1 MQKMK
6 MLAVLCTL
14 ALGFSTL
21 VAFAG
26 SGQTVYSDLKCGI
39 CHKPQKKA
47 AAVPLNEI
55 AGAYQT
61 KEKLLGLFNNPD
73 PKPLIETER
82 WGMMLPHFQDISA
95 LSSEDKSALAEYML
109 SFKQ

>member
-1 MQKMK
+1 MV
-6 MLAVLCTL
+6 AVLCAL
-14 ALGFSTL
+14 ALGFSAF

-26 SGQTVYSDLKCGI
+26 NGQTVYSDLKCGI

-47 AAVPLNEI
+47 AAVSLSDI
-55 AGAYQT
+55 AGVYQA
-61 KEKLLGLFNNPD
+61 KKKLLGLFNNPD